1 MPIEIGHLSIKST
14 VVQRASDT
22 VGAPSAMA
30 DEPGV
35 SRTFDEQA
43 RADLLAECRSLVLD
57 LLERAKER

>member
-22 VGAPSAMA
+22 VGALTTPI

-35 SRTFDEQA
+35 SRSFDEQA